1 MAGLGGAE
9 LMKTPSVTWIAAALC
24 LAASGP
30 ARAASSWQDHA
41 DAAFAEAQK
50 SDKLVL
56 VDLFAEWCG
65 WCKVME
71 RDVFSTPEFQ
81 RFADRFV
88 LLRVDVEDGGDGTEL
103 QQRFHANSLPTLL
116 LLDAHRALVGEIQGF
131 LPTDR
136 LISRIESELR
146 RYQSVVTDYDRA
158 LSSDDTK
165 AWAIQARAAHQRGDG
180 ERAAKLFEKLLAGNS
195 LSGDDLAWTR
205 LQLAD
210 SYRLAGRFTEAER
223 ALAELHALLARA
235 NQPSVAERADLLR
248 IFIARGKR
256 DCAATAGALAA
267 FEKGYPNSKLLA
279 DARRVFRALRS
290 DASAQCT

>member
-1 MAGLGGAE
+1 
-9 LMKTPSVTWIAAALC
+9 MKNTSVTLIAAALY
-24 LAASGP
+24 LAATGP
-30 ARAASSWQDHA
+30 VRAASTWHDRA
-41 DAAFAEAQK
+41 DAAFAEAK
-50 SDKLVL
+50 AGDKMVL

-116 LLDAHRALVGEIQGF
+116 LLDGNRALVGEIQGF

-146 RYQSVVTDYDRA
+146 KFQSVVKAYDLA
-158 LSSDDTK
+158 MAGGDANAWK
-165 AWAIQARAAHQRGDG
+165 AQARAAHQRGDG
-180 ERAAKLFEKLLAGNS
+180 DRAAAAFEKLLAGDS

-210 SYRLAGRFTEAER
+210 SYRLAGRFPEAER
-223 ALAELHALLARA
+223 ELDKLRALLARA
-235 NQPSVAERADLLR
+235 DQPIVAERADLLQ

-256 DCAATAGALAA
+256 DCTAAAGALAA
-267 FEKGYPNSKLLA
+267 FEKGHPNSKLLA
-279 DARRVFRALRS
+279 DARRAFRALKS
-290 DASAQCT
+290 DATAQCS